1 VVDLTTGASSQGFV
15 TDAPI
20 TISFGGTGTA
30 EVFEMGEG
38 RAWEGNIR
46 VVHWP
51 STELAAGEWA
61 LHVSEPP
68 GSVTFEFVPT
78 GDLAVGWYAIQV
90 DFDAINEARG
100 AGPPYDRGLRLDET
114 RPVIDGWTTTRLHVG
129 SLPIVRLGGTIFE
142 RTSGGFV
149 IQPSEVVRF
158 SSDVDLI
165 DGLIVHVDGR
175 PWTCRDPNP
184 ESGSTLFGPTSGR
197 TWSGVTVACDAA
209 PTGGH
214 VTVGFTPELV
224 EAAGGLLLD
233 IHGNSPPAW
242 SFRVSE
248 NAEGDGQPAD
258 ALFERRRA
266 LSADGAAEAP

>member
-1 VVDLTTGASSQGFV
+1 VSARGVAR
-15 TDAPI
+15 DAPI

-30 EVFEMGEG
+30 EAFEREEMP
-38 RAWEGNIR
+38 AWEGNIR

-78 GDLAVGWYAIQV
+78 ADLAVGWYAVQV

-114 RPVIDGWTTTRLHVG
+114 RPVIDGWTTTRFYVG
-129 SLPIVRLGGTIFE
+129 SLPIIRLGGSVFDE
-142 RTSGGFV
+142 AAARGGINGFA
-149 IQPSEVVRF
+149 IHSSELVRF

-165 DGLIVHVDGR
+165 DGLVVQIDGR

-197 TWSGVTVACDAA
+197 TWSIVTVACDAA
-209 PTGGH
+209 PPGGH

-224 EAAGGLLLD
+224 EAAGGLLVD

-242 SFRVSE
+242 SFLVSE
-248 NAEGDGQPAD
+248 NAEGDGEPSD
-258 ALFERRRA
+258 ALFER
-266 LSADGAAEAP
+266 